1 MKEWLSKVY
10 WGNTIEAYL
19 FSAGA
24 ILLVWIL
31 LRLIRKKLLSVI
43 RKLASGTHTRFDDL
57 IVDLCEKFVL
67 PYLYLLVNFSIAG
80 RLNLSPQVRS
90 IGNAAFQF
98 ITAYFLIRMINYIIH
113 RSVVMYMER
122 KGESSERVGQ
132 LSGILLIIKV
142 ISWIIGLI
150 MLADNLG
157 YDVTTLLAG
166 FGVGGIAIALA
177 AQNILGD
184 LFSYLVIFFDKPFE
198 TGDFIVT
205 GNYSGV
211 VEKIGIKTTHVRSL
225 DGQQLIMPNAEMAKS
240 VIQNFKRL
248 ERRRVVFTLGVIYQ
262 TPAFLLRQI
271 PAIVRDTIGS
281 KEMAGF
287 DRVHL
292 VSFGDSSINYEIV
305 YYVESSDFLVYRDL
319 HHAVCLD
326 LFEAFEQ
333 AGIEFAY
340 PTQTVF
346 INKNGSLD
354 EVPPEQEFMNSKPV
368 IAREKRFPPHQ

>member
-1 MKEWLSKVY
+1 MKDWLSKVY
-10 WGNTIEAYL
+10 WGNTIEIYL
-19 FSAGA
+19 FTVCAL
-24 ILLVWIL
+24 LLVWIV
-31 LRLIRKKLLSVI
+31 LRLIRKKILSAI
-43 RKLASGTHTRFDDL
+43 RNLASSTHTTFDDL
-57 IVDLCEKFVL
+57 IVDLSEKFVL
-67 PYLYLLVNFSIAG
+67 PYVYLLVNFSIAG
-80 RLNLSPQVRS
+80 RLNMTQQVRN
-90 IGNAAFQF
+90 IGNVAFQF
-98 ITAYFLIRMINYIIH
+98 ITAYFLIRMINYLIH
-113 RSVVMYMER
+113 RAVIMYMER
-122 KGESSERVGQ
+122 KGESTERVGQ

-142 ISWIIGLI
+142 ITWLIGLI

-205 GNYSGV
+205 GAHSGV

-248 ERRRVVFTLGVIYQ
+248 ERRRVVFTLGVVYN
-262 TPAFLLRQI
+262 TKVSLLRQI
-271 PAIVRDTIGS
+271 PAIVGETIGS
-281 KEMAGF
+281 KGMAGF

-292 VSFGDSSINYEIV
+292 VSFGDFSINYEIV
-305 YYVESSDFLVYRDL
+305 YYVESADFLVYRDL

-326 LFEAFEQ
+326 IFEAFEK
-333 AGIEFAY
+333 AGIDFAY

-346 INKNGSLD
+346 IRDNGSREKLLH
-354 EVPPEQEFMNSKPV
+354 EQEFRDTQAE
-368 IAREKRFPPHQ
+368 IAGEKGIPPQQ

>member
-1 MKEWLSKVY
+1 MKNWLSEWY
-10 WGNTIEAYL
+10 WGNTVEVYL
-19 FSAGA
+19 FTAGA
-24 ILLVWIL
+24 MLLVWIL

-43 RKLASGTHTRFDDL
+43 RKLANGTHTTFDDL
-57 IVDLCEKFVL
+57 IVDVCEKFVL
-67 PYLYLLVNFSIAG
+67 PYLYLLINFSIAG
-80 RLNLSPQVRS
+80 RLNLSTTVRNT
-90 IGNAAFQF
+90 GNAAFQF
-98 ITAYFLIRMINYIIH
+98 ITAYFLIRMINYLIH
-113 RSVVMYMER
+113 RAVVMYMER

-132 LSGILLIIKV
+132 LNGILLIIKV
-142 ISWIIGLI
+142 ITWIIGLI

-205 GNYSGV
+205 GEHSGV

-225 DGQQLIMPNAEMAKS
+225 DGQQLVMPNAEMAKS

-248 ERRRVVFTLGVIYQ
+248 ERRRVVFVLGVVYN
-262 TPAFLLRQI
+262 TPVRLLRQL
-271 PAIVRDTIGS
+271 PVIVRETIGS

-292 VSFGDSSINYEIV
+292 VSFGDFSINYEIV
-305 YYVESSDFLVYRDL
+305 YYVESADFLLYRDL
-319 HHAVCLD
+319 HHSVCLD
-326 LFEAFEQ
+326 LFEAFEK
-333 AGIEFAY
+333 AGIGFAY
-340 PTQTVF
+340 PTQTVY
-346 INKNGSLD
+346 INTSGSREDLPPAQD
-354 EVPPEQEFMNSKPV
+354 FRDSRAEVVS
-368 IAREKRFPPHQ
+368 EKGFPPHP

>member
-1 MKEWLSKVY
+1 MKEWLSNVY
-10 WGNTIEAYL
+10 WGNTIEVYL
-19 FSAGA
+19 FTAGA
-24 ILLVWIL
+24 MLLVWIL
-31 LRLIRKKLLSVI
+31 LRLIRKKILSVI
-43 RKLASGTHTRFDDL
+43 RKLASGTHTTFDDL

-80 RLNLSPQVRS
+80 RLNLSQQVRS

-98 ITAYFLIRMINYIIH
+98 ITAYYLIRMINYLIH

-132 LSGILLIIKV
+132 LNGILLIIKM
-142 ISWIIGLI
+142 ITWIIGLI

-205 GNYSGV
+205 SGHSGV

-248 ERRRVVFTLGVIYQ
+248 ERRRVVFTLGVVYN
-262 TPAFLLRQI
+262 TPVGLLRQI
-271 PAIVRDTIGS
+271 PAIIRDTIGS

-292 VSFGDSSINYEIV
+292 VSFGDFSINYEIV
-305 YYVESSDFLVYRDL
+305 YYVESADFLVYRDL

-326 LFEAFEQ
+326 IFEAFEH

-346 INKNGSLD
+346 INKSGSREEL
-354 EVPPEQEFMNSKPV
+354 PPEQELRDSQAD
-368 IAREKRFPPHQ
+368 IAGEKGFPPHQ